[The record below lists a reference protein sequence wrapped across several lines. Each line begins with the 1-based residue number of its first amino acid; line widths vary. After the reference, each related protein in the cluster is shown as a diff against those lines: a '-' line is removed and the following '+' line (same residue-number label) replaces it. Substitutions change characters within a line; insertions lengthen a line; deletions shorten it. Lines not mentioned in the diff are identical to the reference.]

1 LPPGTVDADSE
12 RLTQSGQVMGTCDYM
27 APEQAEDTRK
37 ADHRSDIYSLGCTLY
52 RMLTGRLPYSGD
64 SLVQIL
70 LAHQNAPVP
79 SLRAVR
85 PDVPGEVDAV
95 FRKMMAKRPADRH
108 QSMGEVIADLE
119 ACLGSSPPPP
129 VVGLVQE
136 PPSEYLPQSL
146 AFLREPPPLPTA
158 TKQRVAT
165 VADDTLRRVA
175 KEETGRSISG
185 KVKRVVASAQGTPLA
200 MLAVAGGTAALVL
213 IVGIVLTIAGRD
225 RAASPL
231 SPGTGRGAGT
241 GPAGVSVTATLRGTI
256 GDLAEPVSC
265 LAFGPDGKK
274 LTSNGNGRGEMVLWD
289 AVDAKEIV
297 RQRAHDEA
305 IACVAFAD
313 DGRQILAGKYQG
325 VTIWTPEMTNMRHLF
340 SEHPG
345 AVVSVAFSPGS
356 ELMASADSDKT
367 ILLRDVKDGTV
378 RWRKSGFGSYDA
390 LAFSPQGKVLASCG
404 SDTMIY
410 SWEVATG
417 NEAGKLAGHLARVHS
432 IAFSGDGTLIA
443 SASEDKTARLWDAVA
458 QTQRLVLDHP
468 DKVSSVSFSRDGSV
482 VASGCDDGK
491 VRLWSARGGQLLATL
506 EGHRGPVHCVA
517 FAPQGNLL
525 ASGGEDKTIRLWE
538 VKIAPATAAGAAV
551 RPENSP

>member
-1 LPPGTVDADSE
+1 
-12 RLTQSGQVMGTCDYM
+12 
-27 APEQAEDTRK
+27 
-37 ADHRSDIYSLGCTLY
+37 
-52 RMLTGRLPYSGD
+52 
-64 SLVQIL
+64 
-70 LAHQNAPVP
+70 
-79 SLRAVR
+79 
-85 PDVPGEVDAV
+85 
-95 FRKMMAKRPADRH
+95 
-108 QSMGEVIADLE
+108 
-119 ACLGSSPPPP
+119 
-129 VVGLVQE
+129 
-136 PPSEYLPQSL
+136 
-146 AFLREPPPLPTA
+146 
-158 TKQRVAT
+158 
-165 VADDTLRRVA
+165 
-175 KEETGRSISG
+175 
-185 KVKRVVASAQGTPLA
+185 
-200 MLAVAGGTAALVL
+200 
-213 IVGIVLTIAGRD
+213 
-225 RAASPL
+225 
-231 SPGTGRGAGT
+231 
-241 GPAGVSVTATLRGTI
+241 VTATLRGTI

-551 RPENSP
+551 RPENSPQ